1 MKALLLSLACLSSG
15 APGAS
20 PQEPPATPPM
30 TVEEETGWDFDLSL
44 YGYFVPEDDDYLQPT
59 LSADRGPLHLEVRY
73 NYEDLR
79 TASVWAGWNLD
90 WSGEIALALTPMAGV
105 AFGETDGVALGY
117 EAALEWWRLELTSE
131 GEYLHDLDDGS
142 DSYFFSWSEL
152 TIAPFDWLRAGLVGQ
167 RTRVY
172 QSELDIQRGF
182 LVGLIGDPVSVT
194 VSCFNPDQDDTIW
207 LLALEVQF

>member
-1 MKALLLSLACLSSG
+1 MKAFLLTLACLAPG

-20 PQEPPATPPM
+20 AQEPAATPPLPAA
-30 TVEEETGWDFDLSL
+30 EEPGWLFALSL

-90 WSGEIALALTPMAGV
+90 RSGEIALALTPMAGV
-105 AFGETDGVALGY
+105 AFGETNGVALGY
-117 EAALEWWRLELTSE
+117 HAALDWWKLELYSE
-131 GEYLHDLDDGS
+131 GEYLHDLDDSS

-152 TIAPFDWLRAGLVGQ
+152 TIAPFDWLRAGLVAQ

-182 LVGLIGDPVSVT
+182 LVGLVGDPVSVT
-194 VSCFNPDQDDTIW
+194 INCFNPDQDDPIW